1 MKRFLWLAVFAVL
14 AFAQLDQKTNK
25 ENMVRERGTVAVR
38 GSDPMTFNGVLF
50 DAACKD
56 RSTANLAIPP
66 ESLAA
71 GTPAEF
77 TSGPNSKTASK
88 PAAKNS
94 QDGVSAHG
102 ISVDAKTLAS
112 ERSDVLEHQVPDL
125 RTRQQDPTCAIT
137 GSTSTYGLALSDG
150 RLLNLDQGGNTLA
163 AEAVN
168 GNPQGRA
175 MLNGT
180 AFGFK
185 PRAKV
190 SGRIRGD
197 RFFVDQ
203 LSFF

>member
-1 MKRFLWLAVFAVL
+1 MKRFLWLAVFATL

-77 TSGPNSKTASK
+77 SSTANSKPQS
-88 PAAKNS
+88 KNS
-94 QDGVSAHG
+94 QGGVSAHG
-102 ISVDAKTLAS
+102 ISVDAKTLAT
-112 ERSDVLEHQVPDL
+112 ERGDVLEHQVPDL

-168 GNPQGRA
+168 GTPQGRA

>member
-1 MKRFLWLAVFAVL
+1 MKRFLWMAVFAAL

-25 ENMVRERGTVAVR
+25 ESMVRERGAVAVR
-38 GSDPMTFNGVLF
+38 GSDPMTFNGILF

-56 RSTANLAIPP
+56 RSTANLAVPP

-71 GTPAEF
+71 TTPAEYADGA
-77 TSGPNSKTASK
+77 SSK
-88 PAAKNS
+88 PATNNPKG
-94 QDGVSAHG
+94 GVSAHG

-112 ERSDVLEHQVPDL
+112 ERGDVLEHQVPDL
-125 RTRQQDPTCAIT
+125 RTRQMDPTCGIT

-168 GNPQGRA
+168 SSTQGRA
-175 MLNGT
+175 MLNGA

-190 SGRIRGD
+190 RGRIRGD
-197 RFFVDQ
+197 RFFVEQ